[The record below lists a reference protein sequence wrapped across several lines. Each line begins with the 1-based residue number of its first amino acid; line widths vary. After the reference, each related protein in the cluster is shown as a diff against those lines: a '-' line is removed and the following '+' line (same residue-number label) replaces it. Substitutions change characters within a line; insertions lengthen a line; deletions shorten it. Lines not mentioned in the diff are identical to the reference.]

1 MNILKTSKVLPIPC
15 RKRHKGG
22 NTMVLPLSKLRDVAK
37 RHVITEYDDYRSYLD
52 AVYHSVKES
61 TSTYSYAHFSVNLG
75 LSSTNAHAIIAGH
88 RNLSVKTGQ
97 RISKSLG
104 LSESHKKYLLAL
116 IKNAHAKTSEDGDA
130 AFKEKLD
137 LAKTSLPTKLDESR
151 LRFFEAWH
159 NSAILELLRLHEAN
173 DTPSW
178 IAENIRPKLSIPKV
192 KQSLRL
198 LTELGYV
205 AFDKKRGRL
214 YPTEVSITTGDHVE
228 RLAVISFHRQML
240 DLAKSAMDQI
250 PAEERDIGAVTLAVS
265 QKLREQF
272 TREFIDLRKRFL
284 ILAESETDPD
294 EIIQINLQLFPL
306 SRRQKK

>member
-37 RHVITEYDDYRSYLD
+37 RHLITDFDDYRTYLET
-52 AVYHSVKES
+52 VYHSIKDVA
-61 TSTYSYAHFSVNLG
+61 STYSYAHFSVNLG

-88 RNLSVKTGQ
+88 RNLSLKTGQ
-97 RISKSLG
+97 RIAESLG

-116 IKNAHAKTSEDGDA
+116 IKNAHAKTSADGDA

-137 LAKTSLPTKLDESR
+137 LAKTNLPTKLDESR

>member
-1 MNILKTSKVLPIPC
+1 
-15 RKRHKGG
+15 
-22 NTMVLPLSKLRDVAK
+22 MVLPLSKLRDVAK
-37 RHVITEYDDYRSYLD
+37 RHRITEFDDYRTYLE
-52 AVYHSVKES
+52 AIYHAIKEI
-61 TSTYSYAHFSVNLG
+61 TSNYSYAHFSVNLG

-88 RNLSVKTGQ
+88 RNLSLKTGE
-97 RISKSLG
+97 RIADSLG
-104 LSESHKKYLLAL
+104 LSESNKKYLFAL
-116 IKNAHAKTSEDGDA
+116 IKHEHAKTSADGDA

-137 LAKTSLPTKLDESR
+137 LAKANLPSKLDESR

-159 NSAILELLRLHEAN
+159 NAAILELLRLDEAR
-173 DTPSW
+173 DSASW
-178 IAENIRPKLSIPKV
+178 IADNLRPKLSIPKV

-198 LTELGYV
+198 LTELGYI
-205 AFDKKRGRL
+205 ALDKKRGRL

-265 QKLREQF
+265 QNLREQF
-272 TREFIDLRKRFL
+272 TREFIELRKRFL
-284 ILAESETDPD
+284 KLAETETNPD

>member
-1 MNILKTSKVLPIPC
+1 
-15 RKRHKGG
+15 
-22 NTMVLPLSKLRDVAK
+22 MVLPLSKLRDVAK
-37 RHVITEYDDYRSYLD
+37 RHLITDFDDYRTYLET
-52 AVYHSVKES
+52 VYHSIKDVA
-61 TSTYSYAHFSVNLG
+61 STYSYAHFSVNLG

-88 RNLSVKTGQ
+88 RNLSLKTGQ
-97 RISKSLG
+97 RIAESLG

-137 LAKTSLPTKLDESR
+137 QAFKEKLDLAKTNLPTKLDESR

-159 NSAILELLRLHEAN
+159 NSAILELLRLDGAS
-173 DTPSW
+173 DSASW
-178 IAENIRPKLSIPKV
+178 IADNIRPKLSLPKV

-272 TREFIDLRKRFL
+272 AREFIELRKRFL
-284 ILAESETDPD
+284 KLAEAETDPD

>member
-1 MNILKTSKVLPIPC
+1 
-15 RKRHKGG
+15 
-22 NTMVLPLSKLRDVAK
+22 MVLPLSKLRDVAK
-37 RHVITEYDDYRSYLD
+37 RHLITEYDDYRSYLD

-61 TSTYSYAHFSVNLG
+61 TSTFSYAHFSVSLG

-97 RISKSLG
+97 RIAESLG

-116 IKNAHAKTSEDGDA
+116 IKNAHAKTSADGDA

-159 NSAILELLRLHEAN
+159 NAAIIELLRLDEAK
-173 DTPSW
+173 DSASW
-178 IAENIRPKLSIPKV
+178 IAENIRPNLSIPKV

-228 RLAVISFHRQML
+228 RLAVLSFHRQMI

-250 PAEERDIGAVTLAVS
+250 PAEERQIGAVTLAVS
-265 QKLREQF
+265 QNLREQF
-272 TREFIDLRKRFL
+272 TREFIELRKRFL
-284 ILAESETDPD
+284 KLAESESNPD